1 MNFDSRAV
9 IIGVN
14 FRDLESQISG
24 KHLFVDVVFI
34 DRSNEILHPLLYQL
48 NAQAMRSDQDLEQ
61 FRRNG
66 YLSLGCN
73 AFAMVGEVMEID
85 KKNKQIHLRNDD
97 SVTYKHLITA
107 TGLSRTQMGSVHDQ
121 EMTAGFHTLSEALRI
136 SKNARQLQSSPSLE
150 HLRFNKQRTHA
161 LTKQKTADESTIQN
175 LIKTLSQYDS
185 SKPLEM
191 TLAGTSTLCTSHRL
205 YEVQL

>member
-14 FRDLESQISG
+14 LRDLESQISG

-73 AFAMVGEVMEID
+73 AFAMVGEVIGID
-85 KKNKQIHLRNDD
+85 KKKKQIHLRNND

-107 TGLSRTQMGSVHDQ
+107 TGLSQTQMGSVHDQ

-136 SKNARQLQSSPSLE
+136 NKNARQLHSSPSFE